1 MTSIINVK
9 QFVITF
15 LVLIGLSFMSIGLT
29 TSVVSAQ
36 EDPAYNPGG
45 SARQG
50 SEGNNDNCA
59 TGDGSGSDCTVNT
72 ETKSLPQIAAFIIN
86 IFSWIVGVVSVIMI
100 IYGGFRYITSGG
112 DSNSVTSAKN
122 TILYAIIGL
131 VIVALAQVIVNFVLD
146 KTNTIG
152 GETSSLTVYIG

>member
-1 MTSIINVK
+1 MNKIKLLFATLTIALASVL
-9 QFVITF
+9 TP
-15 LVLIGLSFMSIGLT
+15 VLIYSHSTLAVNF
-29 TSVVSAQ
+29 
-36 EDPAYNPGG
+36 NPGG
-45 SARQG
+45 QACG
-50 SEGNNDNCA
+50 GANGTLPGEGQA
-59 TGDGSGSDCTVNT
+59 SDCTPAGG
-72 ETKSLPQIAAFIIN
+72 TKTLPQIAAFIIN

-152 GETSSLTVYIG
+152 TSTSSIFLTD